1 MLVEQFGNS
10 WKIKMDRE
18 NYSIGFLFGL
28 MEDIK
33 AKFEVSEYSISQT
46 SLE

>member
-18 NYSIGFLFGL
+18 NFSIGFLFGL

-33 AKFEVSEYSISQT
+33 SQFEISEYSISQT